1 MKKIVYS
8 ACLAVAVI
16 GTIWWSLERTS
27 DAGTPAPRQ
36 TEVAVSAPPENETDT
51 DPKGAEERRKTKSET
66 EARAVSQEVQERV
79 EIMRARRPG
88 RNYTAS
94 EVEQAMA
101 REDMW
106 SSTGEVATS
115 KIPLA
120 DEQLHDG
127 RQLVQFSPVK
137 LESLQPGDTV
147 KVDITEANTAY
158 EVVIDR
164 VEKHDYHSV
173 SWYGHIDG
181 NDGQRYQVS
190 FTRGETLTVGG
201 IDTPS
206 GNYQLQAHDDAGW
219 IASSGSL
226 FVTSGETDAVYPP
239 GHTPDQ

>member
-1 MKKIVYS
+1 MKKIVYPM
-8 ACLAVAVI
+8 CLAVAAI
-16 GTIWWSLERTS
+16 GTILWSLERTPDTGIPTPTQNGAVAS
-27 DAGTPAPRQ
+27 NPTAGNADTN
-36 TEVAVSAPPENETDT
+36 PENSEN
-51 DPKGAEERRKTKSET
+51 RRKNESDK

-79 EIMRARRPG
+79 EIMSARRPG
-88 RNYTAS
+88 RNYTAP
-94 EVEQAMA
+94 EVERAMA